1 MILNDLWAYVS
12 RKLDNR
18 AITLQNYVDLNA
30 HHTPKKTSA
39 PARPKVSIVI
49 PTRDKSDLLKRC
61 IDSIRKFT
69 TDTNFELIIVDN
81 NSIENDTVCY
91 LDVLRKQG
99 ITVLSYP
106 KSFNY
111 SAICNMAA
119 EKATG
124 EYLCFLNNDTEVL
137 QPHWLSSMVDH
148 ASQPSVG
155 LVGALL
161 TFSDGRLQHMG
172 VALGYTGVAGHPGRG
187 EDPQSN
193 LPEHCFQVSA
203 ITFACAVI
211 SAAKF
216 KSLGGLDEE
225 FPVAF
230 NDVDIAIRATKSNF
244 MNVVCIKAH
253 LLHGESQTR
262 SRPLSFGGLFQG
274 MKDVL
279 MLLKVHNHLLT
290 ENFFVRRIL
299 SDKLRKQGNSKST
312 QKHSRP
318 QYKQ

>member
-1 MILNDLWAYVS
+1 MILNDLLAYVS
-12 RKLDNR
+12 RKIDTR
-18 AITLQNYVDLNA
+18 AITLQNYVDLNS
-30 HHTPKKTSA
+30 HHTTQRTSTL
-39 PARPKVSIVI
+39 ARPKVSIVI

-61 IDSIRKFT
+61 IESIMQFT
-69 TDTNFELIIVDN
+69 TETNFELIIVDN
-81 NSIENDTVCY
+81 KSTENNTVVY
-91 LDVLRKQG
+91 LDGLRKHG
-99 ITVLSYP
+99 ITVLTYP

-137 QPHWLSSMVDH
+137 EPNWLSSMVDH

-155 LVGALL
+155 LVGAVL
-161 TFSDGRLQHMG
+161 TFPDGKLQHMG

-187 EDPQSN
+187 EDPKTS

-211 SAAKF
+211 STSKF
-216 KSLGGLDEE
+216 KALGGLDEE

-230 NDVDIAIRATKSNF
+230 NDVDISIRATQSNLV
-244 MNVVCIKAH
+244 NVICTKTH

-262 SRPLSFGGLFQG
+262 SRTLSLGGLFQG

-279 MLLKVHNHLLT
+279 LLLKVHNHSLT
-290 ENFFVRRIL
+290 ENFFVR
-299 SDKLRKQGNSKST
+299 
-312 QKHSRP
+312 
-318 QYKQ
+318 

>member
-1 MILNDLWAYVS
+1 MILNDLWDYVS
-12 RKLDNR
+12 RKLDTSP
-18 AITLQNYVDLNA
+18 ITLQNYVDLNV
-30 HHTPKKTSA
+30 HHTPKKTPA

-49 PTRDKSDLLKRC
+49 PTRNKSDLLKRC
-61 IDSIRKFT
+61 IDSIVKFT
-69 TDTNFELIIVDN
+69 TEANFELIVVDN
-81 NSIENDTVCY
+81 NSTENRTVVY
-91 LDVLRKQG
+91 LDEVRKQG

-137 QPHWLSSMVDH
+137 QPNWLSSMVDH

-155 LVGALL
+155 VVGAVL
-161 TFSDGRLQHMG
+161 TFPNGKLQHMG

-187 EDPQSN
+187 EDPEGS

-216 KSLGGLDEE
+216 KSLGGLNEE

-230 NDVDIAIRATKSNF
+230 NDVDFSIRVTKSNL
-244 MNVVCIKAH
+244 MNVVCTKAH

-262 SRPLSFGGLFQG
+262 SRTLSFGGLFQG
-274 MKDVL
+274 VMDVL
-279 MLLKVHNHLLT
+279 TLLKVHRHSLT

-299 SDKLRKQGNSKST
+299 SDKLRK
-312 QKHSRP
+312 
-318 QYKQ
+318 

>member
-1 MILNDLWAYVS
+1 MILNDLWEYVS
-12 RKLDNR
+12 RKLDTST
-18 AITLQNYVDLNA
+18 ITLQNYVDLNV
-30 HHTPKKTSA
+30 HHTPKKTLA

-61 IDSIRKFT
+61 IDSIVKFT
-69 TDTNFELIIVDN
+69 TEANVELIVVDN
-81 NSIENDTVCY
+81 NSTENRTVVY
-91 LDVLRKQG
+91 LDGLRKQG

-137 QPHWLSSMVDH
+137 QPFWLSSMVDH

-155 LVGALL
+155 LVGAVL
-161 TFSDGRLQHMG
+161 TFPDGKLQHMG

-187 EDPQSN
+187 EDPEST

-216 KSLGGLDEE
+216 NSLGGLNEK

-230 NDVDIAIRATKSNF
+230 NDVDISIRAIESNLV
-244 MNVVCIKAH
+244 NVVCTHAH

-262 SRPLSFGGLFQG
+262 SRTLSFQGLFQG
-274 MKDVL
+274 IKDVL
-279 MLLKVHNHLLT
+279 MLLKVHNHSLT

-299 SDKLRKQGNSKST
+299 SDKLRK
-312 QKHSRP
+312 
-318 QYKQ
+318 